1 MTQPIYT
8 GGKIATAYRMTQLAE
23 RMSETQE
30 TQTRQEVW
38 VEVATAYTGLVR
50 AQEMQKVAKQYN
62 VLLNELLQNVQAA
75 VRHGMKLRNDELK
88 VQVRLNKSELQIH
101 RADNARRLAAENLCQ
116 VIGIAYNDSIAADA
130 RLPQTGNAMLA
141 DLTRRPEMQLLDQQT
156 EMARNQVSLAHSELM
171 PQIGIQGSYGYLHGL
186 KINGKTGLDGG
197 SFSVLLNVSIPVYHF
212 GERANKVRA
221 AKAKL
226 AQAEL
231 DRQYLNEKMQLELSQ
246 AISNLDEAR
255 LEVTLAERS
264 LAQADENRSLSS
276 KQYEAGMET
285 LSDHLEA
292 QALWQ
297 QACAT
302 QVDAHCQL
310 YLSHIKYLKASGQL
324 KVEYSNENACFLA
337 V

>member
-1 MTQPIYT
+1 MI
-8 GGKIATAYRMTQLAE
+8 
-23 RMSETQE
+23 
-30 TQTRQEVW
+30 
-38 VEVATAYTGLVR
+38 
-50 AQEMQKVAKQYN
+50 
-62 VLLNELLQNVQAA
+62 
-75 VRHGMKLRNDELK
+75 
-88 VQVRLNKSELQIH
+88 
-101 RADNARRLAAENLCQ
+101 
-116 VIGIAYNDSIAADA
+116 
-130 RLPQTGNAMLA
+130 
-141 DLTRRPEMQLLDQQT
+141 LDQQT

-186 KINGKTGLDGG
+186 KINGKTGFDGG

-226 AQAEL
+226 AQAEV

-246 AISNLDEAR
+246 AISNFDEAR
-255 LEVTLAERS
+255 LEVALAERS
-264 LAQADENRSLSS
+264 LAQADENRQLSS

-324 KVEYSNENACFLA
+324 KVE
-337 V
+337 